1 MPESRE
7 NTMREREIVD
17 AIKAAC
23 DEGGEFLEI
32 CSAVAERFGVEQG
45 YVEKLYDEIDCG
57 DWDED
62 DEEDEE

>member
-1 MPESRE
+1 
-7 NTMREREIVD
+7 MREREIVD

-32 CSAVAERFGVEQG
+32 CSAVAVAERFGVEQG

>member
-1 MPESRE
+1 
-7 NTMREREIVD
+7 MREREIVD
-17 AIKAAC
+17 AIIAAC
-23 DEGGEFLEI
+23 GEGGEFLEI